1 MTRPFPLETL
11 KTLSRTRSDQA
22 SRKLGQVNRRHHE
35 EQKKLDMLIRFRT
48 DYEGRYQAVIQTGGA
63 FETLMN
69 FQHFLERL
77 DEAVRQ
83 QRAVVAQA
91 DGEVSQ
97 GQATV
102 QKAHRQVRSM
112 EVLSERHSS
121 REQERTIRIEQKV
134 QDEQVGQRIA
144 RLLSE
149 AK

>member
-1 MTRPFPLETL
+1 MTRPFPLEIL
-11 KTLSRTRSDQA
+11 KTLSKTRSDQA
-22 SRKLGQVNRRHHE
+22 SRKLGQVNRRHYE
-35 EQKKLDMLIRFRT
+35 EQKKLDMLIRFRA
-48 DYEGRYQAVIQTGGA
+48 DYEGRYQVVTQTGGA

-91 DGEVSQ
+91 DCEVSQ
-97 GQATV
+97 GQVTV
-102 QKAHRQVRSM
+102 QKAHRQVQSM
-112 EVLSERHSS
+112 EVLSERHSF
-121 REQERTIRIEQKV
+121 REQERTTRIEQKV

-144 RLLSE
+144 HLLSE

>member
-35 EQKKLDMLIRFRT
+35 EQKKLDMLIRFRA
-48 DYEGRYQAVIQTGGA
+48 DYEGRYQAVMRAGGA

-83 QRAVVAQA
+83 QRAVVAQVG
-91 DGEVSQ
+91 GEVSQ
-97 GQATV
+97 GQVVV
-102 QKAHRQVRSM
+102 QEAHRQVRSM
-112 EVLSERHSS
+112 EVLSERHCA
-121 REQERTIRIEQKV
+121 REQERTNRSEQKAL
-134 QDEQVGQRIA
+134 DEQVGQRIA
-144 RLLSE
+144 HLLSE